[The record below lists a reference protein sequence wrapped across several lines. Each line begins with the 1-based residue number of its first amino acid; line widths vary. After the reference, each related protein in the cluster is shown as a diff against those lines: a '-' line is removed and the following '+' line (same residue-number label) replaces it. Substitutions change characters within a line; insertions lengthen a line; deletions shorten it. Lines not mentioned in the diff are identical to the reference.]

1 MKTKPILAIVAG
13 LLVCG
18 AAVGFLNRDKIALAV
33 LERGADQALANPTI
47 EGLKTGL
54 HAGFCGTGSPM
65 PDRDRAGPCLAIV
78 AGGKLF
84 VFDAGEGSAET
95 LNLMGLP
102 TGQVQAVFLTH
113 FHSDHIDGLG
123 GLGLQRWASSSAKSP
138 LPLYGPTGVE
148 EIAAGLAQVY
158 SQDRGYRVAH
168 HGAAIVPP
176 SGFGFEARPFAAP
189 AIGSEAVVYD
199 QDGLK
204 IIAFG
209 VDHRP
214 IEPALGYRIEYGG
227 QKIVISG
234 DTKACDCVTKA
245 AQGANLLV
253 HEAIAPNLTQI
264 MGKAAK
270 DSGQA
275 GVSQVF
281 HDIENYHATPSQIAD
296 IANTAKVGAV
306 ALTHIVPALPL
317 KALEGPF
324 LGDAK
329 QKFKGP
335 FWIMQDGDLV
345 SLDSQGKLSKRHVL
359 RN

>member
-1 MKTKPILAIVAG
+1 MKAKSVLAILAALSVG
-13 LLVCG
+13 G
-18 AAVGFLNRDKIALAV
+18 AVIAALNRDEIALT
-33 LERGADQALANPTI
+33 LLKRGANQALAHPTI
-47 EGLKTGL
+47 EGLKAGL

-65 PDRDRAGPCLAIV
+65 PDRDRAGPCLAII

-123 GLGLQRWASSSAKSP
+123 SLGLQRWASSSATTP

-148 EIAAGLAQVY
+148 QIAAGLSQVY
-158 SQDRGYRVAH
+158 AQDRGYRVAH
-168 HGAAIVPP
+168 HGADIVPP
-176 SGFGFEARPFAAP
+176 AGFGFEAKAFAPP
-189 AIGSEAVVYD
+189 AIGAEAVVYD
-199 QDGLK
+199 RDDLK

-234 DTKACDCVTKA
+234 DTKMCDCVTKA
-245 AQGANLLV
+245 ADGATLLV

-264 MGKAAK
+264 MGQAAK
-270 DSGQA
+270 GSGQA
-275 GVSQVF
+275 GVAQVF

-296 IANTAKVGAV
+296 IATRAKVGGV

-317 KALEGPF
+317 KGLERPF
-324 LGDAK
+324 LGDAT

-345 SLDSQGKLSKRHVL
+345 SLDRDGKLTKRRVL
-359 RN
+359 RD

>member
-148 EIAAGLAQVY
+148 QIAAGLSQVY
-158 SQDRGYRVAH
+158 NQDRGYRVAH

-176 SGFGFEARPFAAP
+176 SGFGFEAKPFPAP
-189 AIGSEAVVYD
+189 AIGSEAVVYE
-199 QDGLK
+199 QDGVK

-270 DSGQA
+270 DSGQS
-275 GVSQVF
+275 GVGQVF

-335 FWIMQDGDLV
+335 FWIMRDGDLV
-345 SLDSQGKLSKRHVL
+345 SLDNQGKLSKRHVL